1 MKPKMK
7 QNAVK
12 IIQKLSKLNPKR
24 FKPEVERR
32 VLEIAI
38 ENTKLEL
45 EKRGLSASDI
55 SEKQLEILVH
65 DEQKK
70 IWSSF
75 QTRSITVLLA
85 LLGIQSF

>member
-1 MKPKMK
+1 MK